1 MIKKTIK
8 SETIATRHKK
18 TKNFLIVLIAIGLLF
33 VLFGSFFS
41 VYLNNQKSF
50 QKKEKKEKSTKV
62 QTEIV
67 NNQEVKESWASSV
80 ERRLKEN
87 QGILAKGITAAEKS
101 FREDAQRREDKID
114 QKFEQLQSLIK
125 LSQNTIESKMKKN
138 DAKFADIERRNKE
151 NLTKITMEM
160 RKLKDHSFHSDTTRT
175 SNNTSSK
182 PFLPPL
188 MSNMNKS
195 RYISQKENTQDEGNI
210 GKQIY
215 LPDLKNNVKK
225 SNIGLPIKESNVTII
240 KKAVDMDKL
249 AFIVED
255 EINPDVEKNYP
266 LKKEEAEIKD
276 VAPKKYELGLGFFD
290 AVNLTGAYAPI
301 FGQASDQSSI
311 PVLLEV
317 SGDMIIANGFTESV
331 DKCFALGGAIG
342 NPSSNTVDIRLSTIE
357 CVLSDGKHKI
367 RGKIKGWVIGENGKP
382 GLAGTLIHK
391 SGQYISRFILAG
403 LLQSLSTAFVTAAT
417 PSGTQGPA
425 TSVIT
430 GGAVQGAAQGTQN
443 AFGKLADFYIKLAEK
458 TLPMIEAKAG
468 RHISVLIQGG
478 DLYEVKDFNPININ
492 DLFENYKNKGQE

>member
-1 MIKKTIK
+1 MIRKTIK
-8 SETIATRHKK
+8 SETITTKHKK

-50 QKKEKKEKSTKV
+50 QKKEKKEKSTKI

-67 NNQEVKESWASSV
+67 DNQEVKESWASSV

-101 FREDAQRREDKID
+101 FREDAQRRENKMD

-125 LSQNTIESKMKKN
+125 LSQNTIESKLKKN
-138 DAKFADIERRNKE
+138 DARLADIERRNKE

-160 RKLKDHSFHSDTTRT
+160 RKLKEQSFHRSTTI
-175 SNNTSSK
+175 NNDDASK

-188 MSNMNKS
+188 MSNINKS
-195 RYISQKENTQDEGNI
+195 KYNPQKKNTSSKENVGE
-210 GKQIY
+210 QIY
-215 LPDLKNNVKK
+215 LPALKNSVKK
-225 SNIGLPIKESNVTII
+225 SDIKLPKEKSNTVVI

-249 AFIVED
+249 AFVVED
-255 EINPDVEKNYP
+255 EINPDIEKNYP
-266 LKKEEAEIKD
+266 LKKEESEIKD
-276 VAPKKYELGLGFFD
+276 IAPKKYELGLGFFD
-290 AVNLTGAYAPI
+290 AINLTGAYAPI
-301 FGQASDQSSI
+301 FGQASDQASI